1 MGGQRQNIQYSLA
14 LDLSD
19 RGEPPLGGCQGTE
32 PRVAKPDPE
41 SPAWW
46 WNRSWRRCAS
56 GKTVKGRGSK
66 FEGTRAVPE
75 STA

>member
-41 SPAWW
+41 SPALVVETDHGGGV
-46 WNRSWRRCAS
+46 RA
-56 GKTVKGRGSK
+56 GKL
-66 FEGTRAVPE
+66 
-75 STA
+75 